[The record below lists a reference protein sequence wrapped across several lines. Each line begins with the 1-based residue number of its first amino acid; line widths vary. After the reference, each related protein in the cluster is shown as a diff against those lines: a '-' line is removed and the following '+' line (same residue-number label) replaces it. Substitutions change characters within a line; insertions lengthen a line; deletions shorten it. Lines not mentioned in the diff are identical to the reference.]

1 MYSYHATI
9 PVSWLESNHQQRYLD
24 SVGYFC
30 SDVELKMAFLF
41 NSLISRS
48 SRSLL
53 AGPGVVMELLVTLL
67 SHCDDE
73 SGLRYRSVLPLYPL
87 ASSSFLLSN
96 KPSWRASIPSFQPAI
111 LNLVPRFP
119 ILSMLFYCAS
129 ARIVISPDTLFV

>member
-24 SVGYFC
+24 SAGYFC

-73 SGLRYRSVLPLYPL
+73 SGLRIAWCSPSILLLPLVFYYRTSQVGEHP
-87 ASSSFLLSN
+87 SPVSN
-96 KPSWRASIPSFQPAI
+96 PQS
-111 LNLVPRFP
+111 
-119 ILSMLFYCAS
+119 
-129 ARIVISPDTLFV
+129 